1 LGLIVTVVGWSLL
14 AAGLFFIVLNYGALV
29 VNYLNRRR
37 GIDRHHSFAP
47 LLGGIFGASGL
58 YFLSHG
64 ALAFVIAV
72 ADPGVWVI
80 ALLPTTLLRQH
91 GTEEK

>member
-1 LGLIVTVVGWSLL
+1 LGLIVTAVGWILL
-14 AAGLFFIVLNYGALV
+14 AAGLFFIVLNYGALA

-37 GIDRHHSFAP
+37 GIDRHHSFVP
-47 LLGGIFGASGL
+47 LLGGLLGASGL
-58 YFLSHG
+58 YVLGQG

-80 ALLPTTLLRQH
+80 ALLPAALLRQH
-91 GTEEK
+91 GHD